1 MTELLLLRHA
11 LPTSGRADPG
21 LSGEGRAQAERV
33 AQWLTGSGIDALVTS
48 PLRRARE
55 TSAPIEASLGLTATV
70 IHDLREWELD
80 DAEQYLRRAR
90 GHGSR

>member
-33 AQWLTGSGIDALVTS
+33 AQWLTGSGIGALVTS
-48 PLRRARE
+48 PLRLARE
-55 TSAPIEASLGLTATV
+55 TSATAGRVYGLPVNAT
-70 IHDLREWELD
+70 
-80 DAEQYLRRAR
+80 
-90 GHGSR
+90 